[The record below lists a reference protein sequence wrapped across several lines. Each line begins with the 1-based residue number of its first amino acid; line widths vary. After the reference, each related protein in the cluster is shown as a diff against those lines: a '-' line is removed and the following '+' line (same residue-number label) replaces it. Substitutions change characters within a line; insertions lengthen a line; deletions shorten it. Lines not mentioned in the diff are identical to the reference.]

1 MMPLLARDSSNFQKI
16 ILKYIVKPKY
26 LHRVAVL

>member
-1 MMPLLARDSSNFQKI
+1 MMPLLTRDSSNFQEI
-16 ILKYIVKPKY
+16 IPTYIVKPKY